1 MLTNLREDSKAVLQA
16 NIDLPEGSKARG
28 DRDYTGEIESH
39 PSEAGQGYSSD
50 EDGCNNPSGPIPDIT
65 GGRAPGLLETSLE
78 PRLMASKGFRI
89 AIKASNRILLIDS
102 ADVIAVEAQASYV
115 ILHRKSGSI
124 RARGS
129 ISVLARDLEPRGF
142 VRIHR
147 SVIVNKA
154 CVLEIRKAASG
165 EYMLRTSDG
174 KEFRVSRSC
183 THNLKVFAQV
193 WVGKGI
199 YSE

>member
-1 MLTNLREDSKAVLQA
+1 MLTNLREDSKAVVRA
-16 NIDLPEGSKARG
+16 NIDVSNGSRARG
-28 DRDYTGEIESH
+28 DRDLIAEIESH
-39 PSEAGQGYSSD
+39 PSEIS
-50 EDGCNNPSGPIPDIT
+50 ERNPSDDDGDCSSSTPVQNVAADGIPS
-65 GGRAPGLLETSLE
+65 LLDSSLE

-89 AIKASNRILLIDS
+89 AIKARNRILLIDS

-115 ILHRKSGSI
+115 ILHRQSGPI

-147 SVIVNKA
+147 SVIVNKV